1 MSFDSQDAKRK
12 QSLFKQALRAYEASL
27 GVWVQ
32 KVPSNYLARLL
43 VTKDTRDPV
52 YVALRDLNRNFPGC
66 VEKDVDMGGCVESL
80 LLEYAEDKKGDGCA
94 LIAWAQEYPNAP
106 KAVGI
111 LTLHNFI
118 RSDNFKTTS
127 DYIGTRDYATLTPYY
142 GNRYVYIDCMCSTKK
157 GVGRLLL
164 NSALKYAISKKKTG
178 VIALAFKQRASG
190 TPESA
195 PAFDKCGFTKL
206 IPTANYR
213 VQMYGTWYVKKVA
226 DISLDGID
234 ERAFNVCTRTG
245 FTPRTADNL
254 IWRCPA

>member
-1 MSFDSQDAKRK
+1 MSFDTQDVKRK
-12 QSLFKQALRAYEASL
+12 QSLFKQALRLYESSL

-32 KVPSNYLARLL
+32 KVPSSYLARLL
-43 VTKDTRDPV
+43 VTKDTSDPV
-52 YVALRDLNRNFPGC
+52 YVAIRDLNRNFPAC

-80 LLEYAEDKKGDGCA
+80 LLEYANDKKGDGCA

-118 RSDNFKTTS
+118 RSDNFKTTNE
-127 DYIGTRDYATLTPYY
+127 YVGNRDYETLTPYF
-142 GNRYVYIDCMCSTKK
+142 GSRYVYIDCMCSTQR

-164 NSALKYAISKKKTG
+164 NSALKYAIAKKKTG
-178 VIALAFKQRASG
+178 VIALAFAQRAKK

-195 PAFDKCGFTKL
+195 AAFDKCTFTKL
-206 IPTANYR
+206 IPTANYK

-234 ERAFNVCTRTG
+234 TNAFRVCTRSG
-245 FTPRTADNL
+245 LTPKTEDNL